1 MNKEH
6 NSHQLIVIYL
16 RNPTLSKLPGKC
28 VRHVDHR
35 VQNDFGRPC
44 RTVLRAHTPR
54 SDVGRPCRTVLRA
67 HSPHSDPARE
77 LPPDNRLLLAEI
89 DPTG

>member
-44 RTVLRAHTPR
+44 RTVLRAH
-54 SDVGRPCRTVLRA
+54 
-67 HSPHSDPARE
+67 SPHSDPARE